1 MEYRDSRIHRRFVR
15 LGSKLYP
22 ALSHPGN
29 RTGIAKFLLQNDFGS
44 PSHLAAQL
52 LPYHLRWIF
61 IFEIPTKRPG
71 GAAD

>member
-1 MEYRDSRIHRRFVR
+1 MEYRDSRIRRRFVR

-22 ALSHPGN
+22 AISHPGN
-29 RTGIAKFLLQNDFGS
+29 RTGIAKFLLQNDFWS

-52 LPYHLRWIF
+52 LPYLGQIF
-61 IFEIPTKRPG
+61 FFEIPTKRPG